1 MTPAPP
7 TAWRAI
13 WLLTRLRLQRLLNVS
28 GKGLALK
35 KNNKSRLATP
45 GKKRGRWLLGVL
57 LLLPMLFSFG
67 TIARHSVLN
76 MHCLL
81 DQVAACQ
88 VRGSLATGSQL
99 LDPVIAQLMDTPFS
113 TALAGGLALQ
123 LMLLWLVSVLLPLG
137 MGELSKPDWD
147 LEWLVTL
154 PVDKAT
160 LLWARVLERTLV
172 NPAGLLALWPSTTM
186 IAWYSGQGW
195 FSPLSGLAA
204 SLLLLALAAML
215 RTLVDTGLRLS
226 LSPSQL
232 GNLQAL
238 LSLAGLFPMYM
249 GMSFGMGA
257 GGFAHAWAAA
267 MPAWSSWTPPG
278 LLVRVLN
285 AGSLAAALLPACL
298 LLAQV
303 LLLMLL
309 GMAMLRRQLR
319 HGVVGAGQR
328 EASRKRSP
336 AALPAGQWRARIATV
351 IQRRELT
358 LLMRDRNFMVQTL
371 LMPLLILGGQAFF
384 SGQARDLHALLASPA
399 LLASTG
405 FFLGSYVLMMSAFQ
419 TLNKEG
425 GALWLLYTFPV
436 SVEQALRQKAQ
447 LWAVLALLYPLILFG
462 AALAWLPAWRWD
474 MAGLMLLALAGIP
487 LYSMIAVALGV
498 FASDPLATETT
509 AKIRPTY
516 MYLYLLLTGLYLAAL
531 AAGSVV
537 QQLVFVVLT
546 LALALALWQKARDEL
561 PYLLDPAASPPARVS
576 ASDGLI
582 AAMLFFILQTLVLL
596 LLKDAAGAT
605 LAHVAIAFGSA
616 GALTYVLVRLVY
628 WRSKT
633 AGVPRIGPAGRQAWR
648 RGAAAALLAALFG
661 IGYLA
666 IAHTCGWSAARAPL
680 WAGAGWDGVWL
691 AGLTLLAAPLCEE
704 FIFRGLIQGGLRR
717 SLPAWQAIGI
727 GAAIFAIVHPPVSM
741 LPVVVLGLCAGAAY
755 ERSRSLLAPMLAHA
769 GYNAAILA
777 VQLYA

>member
-1 MTPAPP
+1 MTPVPP

-28 GKGLALK
+28 GRGLSFK
-35 KNNKSRLATP
+35 KNTKSRPATP

-67 TIARHSVLN
+67 NIARHGVLN
-76 MHCLL
+76 MHCRL

-88 VRGSLATGSQL
+88 AQGSMQAGERLLA
-99 LDPVIAQLMDTPFS
+99 PVIAELIERPFS

-186 IAWYSGQGW
+186 IAWYSDQGW
-195 FSPLSGLAA
+195 FSPLSGLVA

-238 LSLAGLFPMYM
+238 LSLAGLFPMYT
-249 GMSFGMGA
+249 GMSFGIGA
-257 GGFAHAWAAA
+257 GGFAHGWAAA

-309 GMAMLRRQLR
+309 GMAVLRRQLR

-336 AALPAGQWRARIATV
+336 AALPAGQWRAT
-351 IQRRELT
+351 
-358 LLMRDRNFMVQTL
+358 
-371 LMPLLILGGQAFF
+371 
-384 SGQARDLHALLASPA
+384 SARC
-399 LLASTG
+399 
-405 FFLGSYVLMMSAFQ
+405 F
-419 TLNKEG
+419 
-425 GALWLLYTFPV
+425 
-436 SVEQALRQKAQ
+436 
-447 LWAVLALLYPLILFG
+447 
-462 AALAWLPAWRWD
+462 
-474 MAGLMLLALAGIP
+474 
-487 LYSMIAVALGV
+487 
-498 FASDPLATETT
+498 
-509 AKIRPTY
+509 
-516 MYLYLLLTGLYLAAL
+516 
-531 AAGSVV
+531 
-537 QQLVFVVLT
+537 
-546 LALALALWQKARDEL
+546 
-561 PYLLDPAASPPARVS
+561 
-576 ASDGLI
+576 
-582 AAMLFFILQTLVLL
+582 
-596 LLKDAAGAT
+596 
-605 LAHVAIAFGSA
+605 
-616 GALTYVLVRLVY
+616 
-628 WRSKT
+628 
-633 AGVPRIGPAGRQAWR
+633 
-648 RGAAAALLAALFG
+648 
-661 IGYLA
+661 
-666 IAHTCGWSAARAPL
+666 SAA
-680 WAGAGWDGVWL
+680 
-691 AGLTLLAAPLCEE
+691 
-704 FIFRGLIQGGLRR
+704 
-717 SLPAWQAIGI
+717 
-727 GAAIFAIVHPPVSM
+727 
-741 LPVVVLGLCAGAAY
+741 
-755 ERSRSLLAPMLAHA
+755 
-769 GYNAAILA
+769 N
-777 VQLYA
+777 

>member
-1 MTPAPP
+1 MTPAPL
-7 TAWRAI
+7 TAWRAV

-28 GKGLALK
+28 GRGFAFRKARQG
-35 KNNKSRLATP
+35 RPATP

-57 LLLPMLFSFG
+57 LFLPMLFSFG
-67 TIARHSVLN
+67 TIARHGVLN

-88 VRGSLATGSQL
+88 AQGSMQAGERLLA
-99 LDPVIAQLMDTPFS
+99 PVIAEFIGHPFS

-160 LLWARVLERTLV
+160 LLWARVLERTVV

-195 FSPLSGLAA
+195 LSPLSGLAA

-238 LSLAGLFPMYM
+238 LSVAGVFPMYM

-257 GGFAHAWAAA
+257 GGFAHGWAAA
-267 MPAWSSWTPPG
+267 MPAWSGWTPPG

-285 AGSLAAALLPACL
+285 AASLAAALLPACL

-303 LLLMLL
+303 LLLMWL

-328 EASRKRSP
+328 EASRKHSP
-336 AALPAGQWRARIATV
+336 AALPAGQWRARIGTV

-498 FASDPLATETT
+498 FASDPLASEAT

-531 AAGSVV
+531 AAGSVA

-546 LALALALWQKARDEL
+546 VALALALWQKARDEL
-561 PYLLDPAASPPARVS
+561 PYLLDPAASPPATVS
-576 ASDGLI
+576 AADGLI
-582 AAMLFFILQTLVLL
+582 AAMLFFTLQTLALI
-596 LLKDAAGAT
+596 LLKDTAGAT
-605 LAHVAIAFGSA
+605 LAQVLIAFGAA

-628 WRSKT
+628 WRSRT
-633 AGVPRIGPAGRQAWR
+633 AGVPRIGPGRQPWR
-648 RGAAAALLAALFG
+648 LGAAAALLAALVG
-661 IGYLA
+661 IAYLA
-666 IAHTCGWSAARAPL
+666 IVQACGWPAARAPL
-680 WAGAGWDGVWL
+680 AAGAGWDAAWL
-691 AGLTLLAAPLCEE
+691 AGLALLAAPLCEE
-704 FIFRGLIQGGLRR
+704 FIFRGLLQGGLRR
-717 SLPAWQAIGI
+717 SLPAWQAIAI
-727 GAAIFAIVHPPVSM
+727 GAAFFAIVHPPVSM
-741 LPVVVLGLCAGAAY
+741 LPVFVLGLCAGAAY

-777 VQLYA
+777 LQLHA

>member
-1 MTPAPP
+1 M
-7 TAWRAI
+7 
-13 WLLTRLRLQRLLNVS
+13 RLQRLLNVS
-28 GKGLALK
+28 GRGLSFK
-35 KNNKSRLATP
+35 KNSKSRPATR
-45 GKKRGRWLLGVL
+45 GKRGGRWLLGAL

-67 TIARHSVLN
+67 SIARHSVLN

-88 VRGSLATGSQL
+88 ASGSLHTGSGL
-99 LDPVIAQLMDTPFS
+99 LAPVIAQLMAAPFS
-113 TALAGGLALQ
+113 AVLTGGLTLQ
-123 LMLLWLVSVLLPLG
+123 LALLWLVSVLLPLG

-154 PVDKAT
+154 PAEKST

-195 FSPLSGLAA
+195 FSALSGLLA
-204 SLLLLALAAML
+204 SLVLLALAAML

-226 LSPSQL
+226 LTPSRL
-232 GNLQAL
+232 GNLQAVI
-238 LSLAGLFPMYM
+238 SLAGLFPMYM
-249 GMSFGMGA
+249 GMSFGMGT
-257 GGFAHAWAAA
+257 GGFAHGWAAA
-267 MPAWSSWTPPG
+267 MPAWSHWTPPG

-285 AGSLAAALLPACL
+285 ADGVAALLPAIL
-298 LLAQV
+298 LLAQT

-328 EASRKRSP
+328 EAARKP
-336 AALPAGQWRARIATV
+336 AAAPTQRWRARIGTV

-358 LLMRDRNFMVQTL
+358 LLIRDRNFLVQTL

-384 SGQARDLHALLASPA
+384 SGQARDMHALLASPA

-447 LWAVLALLYPLILFG
+447 LWAMLALLYPLILFG

-498 FASDPLATETT
+498 FASDPLATEAT

-531 AAGSVV
+531 AAGSVA

-582 AAMLFFILQTLVLL
+582 AAMLFFILQTLALL
-596 LLKDAAGAT
+596 LLKDAAGTT

-633 AGVPRIGPAGRQAWR
+633 AGVPRIGPGRQPWR

-666 IAHTCGWSAARAPL
+666 IVQACGWSAVRAPL
-680 WAGAGWDGVWL
+680 SAGAGWDGVWL

-717 SLPAWQAIGI
+717 SLPAWQAIGL
-727 GAAIFAIVHPPVSM
+727 GAAIFAIVHPPASM
-741 LPVVVLGLCAGAAY
+741 LPVFVLGLCAGAAY

-777 VQLYA
+777 LQLHA

>member
-1 MTPAPP
+1 MTPVPP
-7 TAWRAI
+7 TTWRAI

-28 GKGLALK
+28 GRGLSFK
-35 KNNKSRLATP
+35 KNTKSRPATP

-67 TIARHSVLN
+67 NIARHGVLN
-76 MHCLL
+76 MHCRL

-88 VRGSLATGSQL
+88 AQGSMQAGERLLA
-99 LDPVIAQLMDTPFS
+99 PVIAELIERPFS

-186 IAWYSGQGW
+186 IAWYSDQGW
-195 FSPLSGLAA
+195 FSPLSGLVA

-238 LSLAGLFPMYM
+238 LSLAGLFPMYT
-249 GMSFGMGA
+249 GMSFGIGA
-257 GGFAHAWAAA
+257 GGFAHGWAAA
-267 MPAWSSWTPPG
+267 MPAWSGWTPPG

-285 AGSLAAALLPACL
+285 AASPAAALLPACL
-298 LLAQV
+298 LLVQA
-303 LLLMLL
+303 LLLMWL

-336 AALPAGQWRARIATV
+336 ALPAGQWRARIGTV

-371 LMPLLILGGQAFF
+371 LLPLLILGGQAVF

-447 LWAVLALLYPLILFG
+447 LWAVLALLYPVLLFG
-462 AALAWLPAWRWD
+462 AALAWLPAWQWQT
-474 MAGLMLLALAGIP
+474 AGLMLLALAGIP
-487 LYSMIAVALGV
+487 LYSLIAVALGV
-498 FASDPLATETT
+498 FASDPLATEST
-509 AKIRPTY
+509 ARMRPTY
-516 MYLYLLLTGLYLAAL
+516 MYLYLLLTGLYIAAL
-531 AAGSVV
+531 AAGSLV

-546 LALALALWQKARDEL
+546 GALAIALWQKARDQV

-582 AAMLFFILQTLVLL
+582 AAMLFFTLQTLALI
-596 LLKDAAGAT
+596 LLKGQVAAP
-605 LAHVAIAFGSA
+605 LAQVAIAFGSA
-616 GALTYVLVRLVY
+616 GALTYALVRLVY

-633 AGVPRIGPAGRQAWR
+633 AGVPRIGAGNHAWR
-648 RGAAAALLAALFG
+648 YGVAGAAVAALFG
-661 IGYLA
+661 IGYTAMLA
-666 IAHTCGWSAARAPL
+666 LSADAPL
-680 WAGAGWDGVWL
+680 IDIKGNGLWL
-691 AGLTLLAAPLCEE
+691 LGLTVLAAPLCEE
-704 FIFRGLIQGGLRR
+704 FIFRGLLQGGLRR
-717 SLPAWQAIGI
+717 SLPAWPAIAI
-727 GAAIFAIVHPPVSM
+727 AAALFAIVHPPAAM
-741 LPVVVLGLCAGAAY
+741 LPVFVLGLCAGLAY
-755 ERSRSLLAPMLAHA
+755 ERSGSLLAPMLVHA

-777 VQLYA
+777 FQLSR

>member
-1 MTPAPP
+1 MTPAPL
-7 TAWRAI
+7 TAWRAV

-28 GKGLALK
+28 GKGLAFHRGG
-35 KNNKSRLATP
+35 KSRPATP
-45 GKKRGRWLLGVL
+45 GKKRGRWLLGAL
-57 LLLPMLFSFG
+57 LVLPMLFASG
-67 TIARHSVLN
+67 NIARHGVLN

-81 DQVAACQ
+81 DQVASCQ
-88 VRGSLATGSQL
+88 AQGSMQAGERLLA
-99 LDPVIAQLMDTPFS
+99 PVIAELIGHPFS
-113 TALAGGLALQ
+113 TALAGGLTLQ
-123 LMLLWLVSVLLPLG
+123 LILLWLVSVLLPLG

-160 LLWARVLERTLV
+160 LLWARVLERTVV
-172 NPAGLLALWPSTTM
+172 NPAGLLALWPSTTV

-195 FSPLSGLAA
+195 LSPLSGLAA

-226 LSPSQL
+226 LSPARL

-238 LSLAGLFPMYM
+238 LSVAGVFPMYM

-257 GGFAHAWAAA
+257 GGFAHGWAAA
-267 MPAWSSWTPPG
+267 MPAWTGWTPPG

-285 AGSLAAALLPACL
+285 ATSPAAALLPACL

-303 LLLMLL
+303 LLLMWL

-319 HGVVGAGQR
+319 HGVVGAGKR

-336 AALPAGQWRARIATV
+336 AALHAGQWRARIGTV
-351 IQRRELT
+351 IQRRELI

-371 LMPLLILGGQAFF
+371 LLPLLILGGQAVF
-384 SGQARDLHALLASPA
+384 SGQARDLHALLSNPA

-419 TLNKEG
+419 TINKEG

-436 SVEQALRQKAQ
+436 AVEQALRQKAQ
-447 LWAVLALLYPLILFG
+447 LWAALALLYPLILFG
-462 AALAWLPAWRWD
+462 AALAWQDACRWD

-498 FASDPLATETT
+498 FASDPLATEAR

-516 MYLYLLLTGLYLAAL
+516 MYLYLLLTGLYIAML
-531 AAGSVV
+531 AAGSVA
-537 QQLVFVVLT
+537 QQLVFMVLT
-546 LALALALWQKARDEL
+546 VALALALWQKARDAL
-561 PYLLDPAASPPARVS
+561 PYLLDPAASPPARVT
-576 ASDGLI
+576 AADGLI
-582 AAMLFFILQTLVLL
+582 AAMLFFILQILL
-596 LLKDAAGAT
+596 LILLKDKVAG
-605 LAHVAIAFGSA
+605 V
-616 GALTYVLVRLVY
+616 LTYVLLRLVY

-633 AGVPRIGPAGRQAWR
+633 AGVPRMARGRHPWR
-648 RGAAAALLAALFG
+648 WGTAGAAVAALAGIACAALLPQPAASLPG
-661 IGYLA
+661 VL
-666 IAHTCGWSAARAPL
+666 S
-680 WAGAGWDGVWL
+680 WDGLWL
-691 AGLTLLAAPLCEE
+691 LAPGVLAAPLCEE
-704 FIFRGLIQGGLRR
+704 FIFRGLLQGGLRR

-727 GAAIFAIVHPPVSM
+727 AAALFAVVHPPASM
-741 LPVVVLGLCAGAAY
+741 LPVFVLGLCAGFAY
-755 ERSRSLLAPMLAHA
+755 ERSGALLAPMLVHA
-769 GYNAAILA
+769 GYNAALLA
-777 VQLYA
+777 YQLHA

>member
-1 MTPAPP
+1 MTPVPL

-28 GKGLALK
+28 GRGFSFK
-35 KNNKSRLATP
+35 KNNKSRPATP
-45 GKKRGRWLLGVL
+45 GKRGGRWLLGAL

-67 TIARHSVLN
+67 SIARHSVLN

-88 VRGSLATGSQL
+88 ARGSLHTSDLL
-99 LDPVIAQLMDTPFS
+99 LDSVIAQLMAAPFS
-113 TALAGGLALQ
+113 TALLGGLTLQ
-123 LMLLWLVSVLLPLG
+123 LALLWLVSVLLPLG
-137 MGELSKPDWD
+137 MGELAKPDWD

-160 LLWARVLERTLV
+160 LLWARVLERTVV
-172 NPAGLLALWPSTTM
+172 NPTGLLALWPSTTM
-186 IAWYSGQGW
+186 LAWYSGQSW

-226 LSPSQL
+226 LSPAQL

-238 LSLAGLFPMYM
+238 LSVAGVFPMYM
-249 GMSFGMGA
+249 GMSFGMGT
-257 GGFAHAWAAA
+257 GGFAHGWAAA

-278 LLVRVLN
+278 LLVRLLN
-285 AGSLAAALLPACL
+285 AASLAAALLPACL

-319 HGVVGAGQR
+319 HGVAGTGQR
-328 EASRKRSP
+328 EASRKPSP
-336 AALPAGQWRARIATV
+336 AALPAGQWRARIGTV

-384 SGQARDLHALLASPA
+384 SGQARDMHALLASPA

-498 FASDPLATETT
+498 FASDPLATEAT

-531 AAGSVV
+531 AAGSVA

-546 LALALALWQKARDEL
+546 VALALALWQKARDEL

-582 AAMLFFILQTLVLL
+582 AAMLFFILQTLALI

-616 GALTYVLVRLVY
+616 GALTYVLIRLVY

-633 AGVPRIGPAGRQAWR
+633 VGVPRIGPGRQPWR
-648 RGAAAALLAALFG
+648 RGAASALLAALFG
-661 IGYLA
+661 ISYLA
-666 IAHTCGWSAARAPL
+666 IVQASGWSPVRTPL
-680 WAGAGWDGVWL
+680 ATGAGWNGVWL

-717 SLPAWQAIGI
+717 SLPAWQATGI

-741 LPVVVLGLCAGAAY
+741 LPVFVLGLCAGAAY

>member
-1 MTPAPP
+1 MTAAPP
-7 TAWRAI
+7 NAWRAI

-28 GKGLALK
+28 SRGLSFK
-35 KNNKSRLATP
+35 KNSKSRPATR
-45 GKKRGRWLLGVL
+45 GKRGGRWLLGAL

-67 TIARHSVLN
+67 SIARHSVLN

-88 VRGSLATGSQL
+88 ASGSLHTGSGL
-99 LDPVIAQLMDTPFS
+99 LAPVIAQLMAAPFS
-113 TALAGGLALQ
+113 AVLTGGLTLQ
-123 LMLLWLVSVLLPLG
+123 LALLWLVSVLLPLG

-154 PVDKAT
+154 PAEKST

-195 FSPLSGLAA
+195 FSALSGLLA
-204 SLLLLALAAML
+204 SLVLLALAAML

-226 LSPSQL
+226 LTPSRL
-232 GNLQAL
+232 GNLQAVI
-238 LSLAGLFPMYM
+238 SLAGLFPMYM
-249 GMSFGMGA
+249 GMSFGMGT
-257 GGFAHAWAAA
+257 GGFAHGWAAA
-267 MPAWSSWTPPG
+267 MPAWSHWTPPG

-285 AGSLAAALLPACL
+285 ADGVAALLPAIL
-298 LLAQV
+298 LLAQT

-328 EASRKRSP
+328 EAARKP
-336 AALPAGQWRARIATV
+336 AAAPTQRWRARIGTV

-358 LLMRDRNFMVQTL
+358 LLIRDRNFLVQTL

-384 SGQARDLHALLASPA
+384 SGQARDMHALLASPA

-447 LWAVLALLYPLILFG
+447 LWAMLALLYPLILFG
-462 AALAWLPAWRWD
+462 AALTWLPAWRWD
-474 MAGLMLLALAGIP
+474 MTGLMLLALAGIP

-498 FASDPLATETT
+498 FASDPLATEAT

-531 AAGSVV
+531 AAGSVA

-582 AAMLFFILQTLVLL
+582 AAMLFFILQTLALL
-596 LLKDAAGAT
+596 LLKDAAGTT

-633 AGVPRIGPAGRQAWR
+633 AGVPRIGPGRQPWR

-666 IAHTCGWSAARAPL
+666 IVQACGWSAVRAPL
-680 WAGAGWDGVWL
+680 SAGAGWDGVWL

-717 SLPAWQAIGI
+717 SLPAWQAIGL
-727 GAAIFAIVHPPVSM
+727 GAAIFAIVHPPASM
-741 LPVVVLGLCAGAAY
+741 LPVFVLGLCAGAAY

-777 VQLYA
+777 LQLHA

>member
-1 MTPAPP
+1 MTATPP
-7 TAWRAI
+7 SAWRAI

-28 GKGLALK
+28 GRGLSLK
-35 KNNKSRLATP
+35 KNSKSRPATR
-45 GKKRGRWLLGVL
+45 GKRGGRWLLGAL

-67 TIARHSVLN
+67 SIARHSVLN

-88 VRGSLATGSQL
+88 ARGSLHTGSHL
-99 LDPVIAQLMDTPFS
+99 LDPVIAQLMATPFS
-113 TALAGGLALQ
+113 PALVGGLTLQ
-123 LMLLWLVSVLLPLG
+123 LALLWLVSVLLPLG

-154 PVDKAT
+154 PVKKST

-172 NPAGLLALWPSTTM
+172 NPAGLLALWPSTTV

-195 FSPLSGLAA
+195 FSPLSGLVA

-226 LSPSQL
+226 LTPSRL
-232 GNLQAL
+232 GNLQAVI
-238 LSLAGLFPMYM
+238 SLAGLLPMYM
-249 GMSFGMGA
+249 GMSFGMGT
-257 GGFAHAWAAA
+257 GGFAYAWAAA

-278 LLVRVLN
+278 LLLRLLN
-285 AGSLAAALLPACL
+285 ADGVAALLPAVL
-298 LLAQV
+298 LLAQTV
-303 LLLMLL
+303 LLMLL
-309 GMAMLRRQLR
+309 GMAILRRQLR

-328 EASRKRSP
+328 EGARKP
-336 AALPAGQWRARIATV
+336 AAAPTRRWRPRLGTA

-358 LLMRDRNFMVQTL
+358 LLLRDRNFLVQTL
-371 LMPLLILGGQAFF
+371 LMPLLILGGQALFT
-384 SGQARDLHALLASPA
+384 GQARDVHALLEHPV

-436 SVEQALRQKAQ
+436 SIEQALRQKAQ

-498 FASDPLATETT
+498 FASDPLATEAT

-531 AAGSVV
+531 AAGSVA

-546 LALALALWQKARDEL
+546 LALALALWQKARDAL
-561 PYLLDPAASPPARVS
+561 PYLLDPAASPPARI
-576 ASDGLI
+576 AAADGLI
-582 AAMLFFILQTLVLL
+582 AAMLFFILQTLALI
-596 LLKDAAGAT
+596 LLKGTSTAP
-605 LAHVAIAFGSA
+605 LAQLAIAFGAA
-616 GALTYVLVRLVY
+616 GTFTYALLRLVY
-628 WRSKT
+628 WRART
-633 AGVPRIGPAGRQAWR
+633 AGVPRIGQGRQPWR
-648 RGAAAALLAALFG
+648 RGCAGACVAVLFG
-661 IGYLA
+661 IGCAALLPPAASPLIQINGDALWLLA
-666 IAHTCGWSAARAPL
+666 V
-680 WAGAGWDGVWL
+680 GV
-691 AGLTLLAAPLCEE
+691 LAAPLYEE
-704 FIFRGLIQGGLRR
+704 FIFRGLLQGGLRR
-717 SLPAWQAIGI
+717 SLTAWQAIGI
-727 GAAIFAIVHPPVSM
+727 AAALFAIVHPPAAM
-741 LPVVVLGLCAGAAY
+741 LPVFVLGLCAGYAY
-755 ERSRSLLAPMLAHA
+755 ERSGALLAPMLVHA
-769 GYNAAILA
+769 LYNAAMLGY
-777 VQLYA
+777 QLNR

>member
-67 TIARHSVLN
+67 TIAGHSVLN

-633 AGVPRIGPAGRQAWR
+633 AGVPRIGPGRQAWR

-680 WAGAGWDGVWL
+680 SAGAGWDGVWL

-741 LPVVVLGLCAGAAY
+741 LPVFVLGLCAGAAY

>member
-1 MTPAPP
+1 MTPAPL
-7 TAWRAI
+7 TAWRAV

-28 GKGLALK
+28 GKGLAFYRRG
-35 KNNKSRLATP
+35 KSRPATP
-45 GKKRGRWLLGVL
+45 GKKRGRWLLGAL
-57 LLLPMLFSFG
+57 LVLPMLFASG
-67 TIARHSVLN
+67 NIARHGVLN

-88 VRGSLATGSQL
+88 AQGSMQAGERLLA
-99 LDPVIAQLMDTPFS
+99 PVIAELIGHPFS
-113 TALAGGLALQ
+113 TALAGGLTLQ

-160 LLWARVLERTLV
+160 LLWARVLERTVV
-172 NPAGLLALWPSTTM
+172 NPAGLLALWPSTTV

-195 FSPLSGLAA
+195 LSPLSGLAA

-226 LSPSQL
+226 LSPARL

-238 LSLAGLFPMYM
+238 LSVAGVFPMYM

-257 GGFAHAWAAA
+257 GGFAHGWAAA
-267 MPAWSSWTPPG
+267 MPAWSGWTPPG

-285 AGSLAAALLPACL
+285 AASPAAALLPACL

-303 LLLMLL
+303 LLLMWL

-336 AALPAGQWRARIATV
+336 AALHAGQWRARIGTV

-358 LLMRDRNFMVQTL
+358 LLMRDRNFMVQNL
-371 LMPLLILGGQAFF
+371 LMPLLILGGQAVF
-384 SGQARDLHALLASPA
+384 SGQARDLHALLSSPA

-405 FFLGSYVLMMSAFQ
+405 FFLGTYVLMMSAFQ
-419 TLNKEG
+419 TINKEG

-436 SVEQALRQKAQ
+436 SVDQALRQKAQ
-447 LWAVLALLYPLILFG
+447 LWAALALLYPLILFG
-462 AALAWLPAWRWD
+462 AALAWQDAWRWD

-487 LYSMIAVALGV
+487 LYSAIAVALGV
-498 FASDPLATETT
+498 FASDPLATEAR

-516 MYLYLLLTGLYLAAL
+516 MYLYLLLTGLYIAML
-531 AAGSVV
+531 AAGSVA
-537 QQLVFVVLT
+537 QQLVFVMLT
-546 LALALALWQKARDEL
+546 AALAVALWQKARDAL
-561 PYLLDPAASPPARVS
+561 PYLLDPAASPPARVT
-576 ASDGLI
+576 AADGLI
-582 AAMLFFILQTLVLL
+582 AAMLFFILQILL
-596 LLKDAAGAT
+596 LILLKDKVAG
-605 LAHVAIAFGSA
+605 L
-616 GALTYVLVRLVY
+616 LTYVLLRLVY
-628 WRSKT
+628 WRAGT
-633 AGVPRIGPAGRQAWR
+633 AGVPRMAQGRHPWR
-648 RGAAAALLAALFG
+648 WGVAGAAVAALAGIACAALLPQPAASLPG
-661 IGYLA
+661 VL
-666 IAHTCGWSAARAPL
+666 S
-680 WAGAGWDGVWL
+680 WDGLWL
-691 AGLTLLAAPLCEE
+691 LALGVLAAPLCEE
-704 FIFRGLIQGGLRR
+704 FIFRGLLQGGLRR

-727 GAAIFAIVHPPVSM
+727 AAALFAVVHPPASM
-741 LPVVVLGLCAGAAY
+741 LPVFVLGLCAGFAY
-755 ERSRSLLAPMLAHA
+755 ERSGALLAPMLVHA
-769 GYNAAILA
+769 GYNAALLA
-777 VQLYA
+777 YQLHA

>member
-1 MTPAPP
+1 MTPAPL
-7 TAWRAI
+7 TAWRAV

-28 GKGLALK
+28 GRGFAFRKARQG
-35 KNNKSRLATP
+35 RPATP

-57 LLLPMLFSFG
+57 LFLPMLFSFG
-67 TIARHSVLN
+67 TIARHGVLN

-88 VRGSLATGSQL
+88 AQGSMQAGERLLA
-99 LDPVIAQLMDTPFS
+99 PVIAEFIGHPFS
-113 TALAGGLALQ
+113 TALAGGLTLQ

-160 LLWARVLERTLV
+160 LLWARVLERTVV

-204 SLLLLALAAML
+204 SLVLLALAAML

-226 LSPSQL
+226 LSPARL

-238 LSLAGLFPMYM
+238 LSVAGVFPMYM

-257 GGFAHAWAAA
+257 GGFAHGWAAA
-267 MPAWSSWTPPG
+267 MPAWSGWTPPG

-285 AGSLAAALLPACL
+285 AASLAAALLPACL

-303 LLLMLL
+303 LLLMWL

-328 EASRKRSP
+328 EASRKHSP
-336 AALPAGQWRARIATV
+336 AALPAGQWRARIGTV

-358 LLMRDRNFMVQTL
+358 LLIRDRNFMVQTL

-384 SGQARDLHALLASPA
+384 SGQARDMHALLASPA

-582 AAMLFFILQTLVLL
+582 AAMLFFILQTLALL

-633 AGVPRIGPAGRQAWR
+633 AGVPRIGPGRQAWR

-666 IAHTCGWSAARAPL
+666 IAQACGWSAARAPL
-680 WAGAGWDGVWL
+680 SAGAGWDGVWL

-741 LPVVVLGLCAGAAY
+741 LPVFVLGLCAGAAY

-777 VQLYA
+777 LQLHA